1 MFRRLRLRLTL
12 LYLVAALLLVALVG
26 GVSYGLLRES
36 FNQST
41 DQALNTRMALEF
53 KRFGVPVPHELLG
66 GSTSVLTTAP
76 TGAVV
81 NNGGDESTDHE
92 TDEAYNAELA
102 AIFVL
107 PLDAAGAPLPALS
120 ASALALTP
128 DRAAAQAA
136 LQRRSDRRTVKLGGD
151 TVRLLSYRI
160 NGPNGLA
167 VLQLGRTLNDRDRF
181 LRQLVIGL
189 LIFGGAGSA
198 LLAALSWWLA
208 GRSLRPAR
216 AAYAQQ
222 RAFVANASHEL
233 RTPLTLV
240 RASADVARRR
250 LHGRDPATGELLD
263 DVLGECDHMSR
274 LIDDLLLLSKLD
286 ASAIALAREPVALP
300 EFLGEIGR
308 LADRLAGERGLTLTV
323 EAIPPGLAV
332 TADPARL
339 RQIVLI
345 LVDNALRHTPSGGS
359 IRLSALG
366 KGRQAAIAVE
376 DTGVG
381 IAPEALPHVF
391 DRFYR
396 ADQART
402 SGVDGGSGLGLAIAK
417 GLVEAQGGTIVLTSE
432 VGAGA
437 RAEVTLPVAR
447 G

>member
-26 GVSYGLLRES
+26 GVAYGLLRES
-36 FNQST
+36 FQVST
-41 DQALNTRMALEF
+41 DQALNKRMALEF
-53 KRFGVPVPHELLG
+53 QRFGVPPPRELGDGALVSADGVAPSVP
-66 GSTSVLTTAP
+66 A
-76 TGAVV
+76 
-81 NNGGDESTDHE
+81 NNGSDESADHE
-92 TDEAYNAELA
+92 TDETYNAELA

-107 PLDAAGAPLPALS
+107 PLDASGAPL
-120 ASALALTP
+120 ASLGSQALAVPP
-128 DRAAAQAA
+128 DRVAARTA
-136 LQRRSDRRTVKLGGD
+136 LDRGSDRRTVKLGGD

-167 VLQLGRTLNDRDRF
+167 VLQLGRTLTDQDRF
-181 LRQLVIGL
+181 LRQLVVGL

-216 AAYAQQ
+216 AAYARQ
-222 RAFVANASHEL
+222 RAFVANAGHEL

-250 LHGRDPATGELLD
+250 LGERDTSTRELLD

-286 ASAIALAREPVALP
+286 ASAIALTRERVALP
-300 EFLGEIGR
+300 EFLGELGR
-308 LADRLAGERGLTLTV
+308 LTSRLAEERNLLLV
-323 EAIPPGLAV
+323 LERVPPGLAV

-339 RQIVLI
+339 RQVLLI
-345 LVDNALRHTPSGGS
+345 LLDNALRHTTAGGTV
-359 IRLSALG
+359 RLAAQARG
-366 KGRQAAIAVE
+366 QHAAIVVE

-391 DRFYR
+391 ERFFR
-396 ADQART
+396 ADEART
-402 SGVDGGSGLGLAIAK
+402 SGADGGSGLGLAIAK
-417 GLVEAQGGTIVLTSE
+417 GLVEAQGGTIALTSML
-432 VGAGA
+432 GQGT
-437 RAEVTLPVAR
+437 RAEVTLPLAS
-447 G
+447 

>member
-26 GVSYGLLRES
+26 GVAYGLLRES
-36 FNQST
+36 FQVST
-41 DQALNTRMALEF
+41 DQALNKRMALEF
-53 KRFGVPVPHELLG
+53 QRFGVPPPRELGDGALVSADGVAPSVP
-66 GSTSVLTTAP
+66 A
-76 TGAVV
+76 
-81 NNGGDESTDHE
+81 NNGSDESADHE
-92 TDEAYNAELA
+92 TDETYNAELA

-107 PLDAAGAPLPALS
+107 PLDASGAPL
-120 ASALALTP
+120 ASLGSQALAVPP
-128 DRAAAQAA
+128 DRVAARTA
-136 LQRRSDRRTVKLGGD
+136 LDRGSDRRTVKLGGD

-167 VLQLGRTLNDRDRF
+167 VLQLGRTLTDQDRF
-181 LRQLVIGL
+181 LRQLVVGL

-216 AAYAQQ
+216 AAYARQ
-222 RAFVANASHEL
+222 RAFVANAGHEL

-250 LHGRDPATGELLD
+250 LGERDTSTRELLD

-286 ASAIALAREPVALP
+286 ASAIALTRERVALP
-300 EFLGEIGR
+300 EFLGELGR
-308 LADRLAGERGLTLTV
+308 LTSRLAEERNLLLV
-323 EAIPPGLAV
+323 LERVPPGLAV

-339 RQIVLI
+339 RQVLLI
-345 LVDNALRHTPSGGS
+345 LLDNALRHTPAGGTV
-359 IRLSALG
+359 RLAAQARG
-366 KGRQAAIAVE
+366 QHAAIVVE

-391 DRFYR
+391 ERFFR
-396 ADQART
+396 ADEART
-402 SGVDGGSGLGLAIAK
+402 SGADGGSGLGLAIAK
-417 GLVEAQGGTIVLTSE
+417 GLVDAQGGTIALTSTL
-432 VGAGA
+432 GQGT
-437 RAEVTLPVAR
+437 RAEVTLPLAS
-447 G
+447 